1 MLWFLEVSVFSM
13 IPLLKRDKLLV
24 PTVAAVIIFHLIFK
38 CDYLKCKKQTA
49 LENHLLNWVIV
60 ISEISMISILVGFLT
75 IEPTSKYPDI
85 WPLIISVVS
94 CAHIFLFL
102 VWGYVK
108 QFIKCDS

>member
-13 IPLLKRDKLLV
+13 IPLLKRDQLLV
-24 PTVAAVIIFHLIFK
+24 PTLAATFIFHLIFK
-38 CDYLKCKKQTA
+38 CDHLKTKQQMMH
-49 LENHLLNWVIV
+49 ENNLLNSVIV
-60 ISEISMISILVGFLT
+60 ISEILMISILMGFLT
-75 IEPTSKYPDI
+75 IEPSSKYPDI

-108 QFIKCDS
+108 QFSKSDF

>member
-13 IPLLKRDKLLV
+13 IPLLKRDHLLV
-24 PTVAAVIIFHLIFK
+24 PTVAATLIFHFIFK
-38 CDYLKCKKQTA
+38 CHYFKSRMELMHASK
-49 LENHLLNWVIV
+49 LLNPVILV
-60 ISEISMISILVGFLT
+60 SEIFMIVILVGSLT

-94 CAHIFLFL
+94 CAHVFMFL

-108 QFIKCDS
+108 QFRNKDL

>member
-13 IPLLKRDKLLV
+13 IPLLRRDNLLV
-24 PTVAAVIIFHLIFK
+24 PTVAATILFHLIFK
-38 CDYLKCKKQTA
+38 SNYFKTIKDVDPD
-49 LENHLLNWVIV
+49 NNLLNSVV
-60 ISEISMISILVGFLT
+60 AISESLMIFILVGFLT

-102 VWGYVK
+102 IWGYVK
-108 QFIKCDS
+108 QFCRTDF